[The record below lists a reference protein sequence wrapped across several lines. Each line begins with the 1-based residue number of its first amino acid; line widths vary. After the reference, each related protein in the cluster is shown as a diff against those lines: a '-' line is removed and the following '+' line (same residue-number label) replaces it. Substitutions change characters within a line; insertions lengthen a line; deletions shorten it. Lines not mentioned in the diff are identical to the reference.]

1 MCIITLLKLN
11 NADKALIIYLYLCF
25 VAWIMTVV
33 YKNDKL
39 KKEVKPNNVIH
50 TNIFVSIKI
59 LFNGIDK
66 RKLISDDN
74 TLHPGDPNEKNPR
87 LLLPIKKYRLN
98 CSKIEFIRAVI
109 RWCIQNL
116 DYNKK
121 RAINLDL
128 KYSSHKTIMGSYNY
142 FTKTITIYFASHKSI
157 ESLVDTIIHE
167 HYHATEI
174 VNKKHQIEYDNLT
187 KEKTYYNNP
196 FEVRARKAA
205 ADNRLKCILDMC
217 RLNYL
222 K

>member
-39 KKEVKPNNVIH
+39 KKEVKPNNVIQ

-59 LFNGIDK
+59 LFYGIDK

-74 TLHPGDPNEKNPR
+74 TVNPRDPNERNPT
-87 LLLPIKKYRLN
+87 LLPPIKKYRLN

-174 VNKKHQIEYDNLT
+174 INKKHQIEYDNLT

>member
-59 LFNGIDK
+59 LFYGIDK

-74 TLHPGDPNEKNPR
+74 TVHPTNPDEKTPS

-174 VNKKHQIEYDNLT
+174 INKKHQIEYDNLT
-187 KEKTYYNNP
+187 KEKTYFNNP